1 MAHIVE
7 SRSDSPAN
15 QLRDALDRAE
25 RLVVTVDR
33 HTVEELLVLL
43 DAIRQRFVDL
53 SADGVDLRP
62 EDVRWRSIHNRLMSK
77 PGPIVKAAAAAGGY
91 ASLRA
96 KHPPAEDIWWHLD
109 SFVAQRRRKAA
120 LRLVTTIVAIVAGAA
135 ILYYAINTLFP
146 PDPTA
151 VRMVNATSSISQL
164 IQQERWDD
172 ALAVVDEALTEL
184 PDEPELLLWRTVLLA
199 RLGRSEEAATALDK
213 AQNAYPGS
221 PALFWT
227 SLGNTR
233 FQAADLDGAEA
244 AGQQAIALDPDE
256 PQAYLLLGG
265 LAEMRGDM
273 NTAIEM
279 FEKTVSL
286 AEESSPE
293 LVVIAKVRLAQVLQ
307 RPNLP
312 TPSAGETPTL
322 AP

>member
-1 MAHIVE
+1 MAHTVE
-7 SRSDSPAN
+7 SRADSPAN

-43 DAIRQRFVDL
+43 DAIRQSFIDL
-53 SADGVDLRP
+53 SGDGVDLRP
-62 EDVRWRSIHNRLMSK
+62 EDVRWRSILNRLMSR
-77 PGPIVKAAAAAGGY
+77 PGPIVNAAAAAGGY
-91 ASLRA
+91 APLRA

-146 PDPTA
+146 PDPAA
-151 VRMVNATSSISQL
+151 VMMVDATSSISQL

-184 PDEPELLLWRTVLLA
+184 PNEPELLIWRTVLLEH
-199 RLGRSEEAATALDK
+199 LGRADEAEEALQK
-213 AQNAYPGS
+213 AQDVYPARA
-221 PALFWT
+221 ALFWT
-227 SLGNTR
+227 VLGNTR

-244 AGQQAIALDPDE
+244 AGQKAIELDPDE

-279 FEKTVSL
+279 FEKTVAL
-286 AEESSPE
+286 AEETSPE
-293 LVVIAKVRLAQVLQ
+293 LVVIAKVRLAQALQ

-312 TPSAGETPTL
+312 TPPAGEPLTP

>member
-15 QLRDALDRAE
+15 QPRDALDRAE

-77 PGPIVKAAAAAGGY
+77 PGPSSKPPRRGRLRLAARQ
-91 ASLRA
+91 AS
-96 KHPPAEDIWWHLD
+96 PAEDIWWHLD

-120 LRLVTTIVAIVAGAA
+120 LRLVTTIVAIVAGAT

-213 AQNAYPGS
+213 AQNAYPGN

-244 AGQQAIALDPDE
+244 AGQQAIALDRTNRRRICC
-256 PQAYLLLGG
+256 
-265 LAEMRGDM
+265 LAG
-273 NTAIEM
+273 
-279 FEKTVSL
+279 
-286 AEESSPE
+286 
-293 LVVIAKVRLAQVLQ
+293 
-307 RPNLP
+307 
-312 TPSAGETPTL
+312 
-322 AP
+322 